1 MSLEVLVMASFS
13 CDQNLRKKGIYC
25 PLTIRCQPLVL
36 FTSELAWDKWPAP
49 NLVWELDRFLRWPPA
64 KCRTKWSFLTGS
76 VCTHGLFWLRFHV
89 GLGHESWVFWWV
101 SDLVT
106 WWFSPL
112 GPILFLSHCELY
124 ELDKATIYCHEFL
137 FHISFSCY

>member
-36 FTSELAWDKWPAP
+36 FTSELAWDKWPTP
-49 NLVWELDRFLRWPPA
+49 NLVWELGRFLRWPLG
-64 KCRTKWSFLTGS
+64 KCRTEWSSLAGS

-89 GLGHESWVFWWV
+89 GLGHEGWVFWWV
-101 SDLVT
+101 SDLVVLST
-106 WWFSPL
+106 WAYLFVFSL
-112 GPILFLSHCELY
+112 WALQNGESYHILPWIFIPHGL
-124 ELDKATIYCHEFL
+124 
-137 FHISFSCY
+137 